1 MSEPRASLG
10 PGSSTS
16 VTGTACPRLLAA
28 PRGGS
33 DPVLLAGVPGAAA
46 VPPGVAPEEA
56 DGTGRAVGGQPGPRW
71 DCCPQPSPALS
82 HQATELLDAILE
94 GYPKSKKQ
102 FFVSTEAGLCPTAAE
117 PDPKPVLI
125 CSVPCRRRLG

>member
-1 MSEPRASLG
+1 MSEPGAGLD

-16 VTGTACPRLLAA
+16 LTGMACPGLLTA
-28 PRGGS
+28 PRGGV

-56 DGTGRAVGGQPGPRW
+56 HGTGRGMGGHRGPCW
-71 DCCPQPSPALS
+71 HCCPQPSPALS

-102 FFVSTEAGLCPTAAE
+102 FFVSTQAYKE
-117 PDPKPVLI
+117 
-125 CSVPCRRRLG
+125 